1 MAVIPDRIVNQ
12 SALQWKIGLI
22 IVGLLLIL
30 GAIFG
35 EGNTGGVF
43 VVGLL
48 LTFIGGCIKTTK
60 KLTRAQGR
68 YR

>member
-1 MAVIPDRIVNQ
+1 MAVIPDRIVNKG
-12 SALQWKIGLI
+12 ALQWKIGLI
-22 IVGLLLIL
+22 IVGLLMIF

-35 EGNTGGVF
+35 SGDNGGVF

-48 LTFIGGCIKTTK
+48 LTVIGGCIKTTK
-60 KLTRAQGR
+60 KLRNVRGG